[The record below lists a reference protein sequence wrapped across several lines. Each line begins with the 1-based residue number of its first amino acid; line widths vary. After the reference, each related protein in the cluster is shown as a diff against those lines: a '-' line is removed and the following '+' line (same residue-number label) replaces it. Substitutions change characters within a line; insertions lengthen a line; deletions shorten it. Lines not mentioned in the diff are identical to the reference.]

1 MQHVACATC
10 SCKSCKIRLHRLTL
24 HSVLQDLCY
33 AARCLRN
40 LHSQILQ
47 NPFALFDI
55 STNMKLSLGVKHV
68 LGCIHALG
76 VKNVLGVNIGLVKV
90 DVDNSFGVVQEAL
103 IDVRCKYQ
111 CMSVMSLMSSCS
123 FLISVLTLT

>member
-55 STNMKLSLGVKHV
+55 STNIKLSLGVKHV
-68 LGCIHALG
+68 LGCIHA
-76 VKNVLGVNIGLVKV
+76 LVKV

-103 IDVRCKYQ
+103 IDVR
-111 CMSVMSLMSSCS
+111 
-123 FLISVLTLT
+123 